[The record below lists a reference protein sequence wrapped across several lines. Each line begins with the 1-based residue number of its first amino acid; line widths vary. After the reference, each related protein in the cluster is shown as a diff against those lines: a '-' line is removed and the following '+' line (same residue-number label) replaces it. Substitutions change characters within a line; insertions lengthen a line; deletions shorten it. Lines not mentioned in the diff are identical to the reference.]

1 MTTYVSFL
9 HFIFSACSISSF
21 SVLLSLLFRICQ
33 DTTMTSNSTDP
44 GLFLTANTLPTVAGD
59 YPQSNALHQGGTGGP
74 SWTGFHGNTLD
85 NNYSSTS
92 PLLNFTPESQT
103 KNITTDLDPLGGHQV
118 WQVVL
123 IVLLTGML
131 SLVTIIG
138 NILVVVSFKVNRQ
151 LKTVNNYFLLS
162 LAMADLI
169 IGVISMNLYTT
180 YLVMGYWAMGNWA
193 CDLWLAIDY
202 VASNASVM
210 NLLVISFDRYFS
222 ITRPLTYRAKRTTKR
237 AVIMISLAWFG
248 SLVLWAPAILLWQYF
263 EGKRTVPSHQCY
275 IQFLSEPTIT
285 FCTAMA
291 AFYLPVTIMSV
302 LYWRIYKETQ
312 NRSKELA
319 GLQGSEGRGGIG
331 GRGGNG
337 VGERSRFVHQT
348 GSSRSCSSYELTR
361 LSKRKSTCQELVGR
375 FHCWPGVRSWRP
387 GSTRQGERDPDQSSS
402 DSWNNNDAA
411 VSLDQSG
418 SSEDEDCGGREMISQ
433 SHAIFS
439 IVLSLPGIKAAV
451 NSQLTSCEDLDAASE
466 EDPLR
471 AAEYNRDSVS
481 TVATNTTT
489 VTTPDGPN
497 SSENS
502 YHQRFCS
509 RKIQSMPAIQAT
521 SNQGS
526 LDGAPTTTTATNS
539 TTSMSTKS
547 PSVPMSFKEAALAK
561 RFAARART
569 QITKR
574 KRMSLVKEKKAAQT
588 LSAILFAFIITWTPY
603 NIMVLINAFCKG
615 CIPET
620 LWAVGYWL
628 CYVNSTVNPMCYAL
642 CNKTFRTTFKMIL
655 LCRWDQKKRRKQQ
668 FQQKQSV
675 VFHRRVPKEST

>member
-1 MTTYVSFL
+1 
-9 HFIFSACSISSF
+9 
-21 SVLLSLLFRICQ
+21 
-33 DTTMTSNSTDP
+33 MTSNSTDP
-44 GLFLTANTLPTVAGD
+44 GLFLTANTSPPAAGA
-59 YPQSNALHQGGTGGP
+59 YPQSNALHQGGTGGGP
-74 SWTGFHGNTLD
+74 WLVFHVNTLGD
-85 NNYSSTS
+85 NSSSTS
-92 PLLNFTPESQT
+92 KLLNLTSESQNGNQT
-103 KNITTDLDPLGGHQV
+103 AAFDSLGGHPV

-162 LAMADLI
+162 LAVADLI
-169 IGVISMNLYTT
+169 IGVISMNLYTA
-180 YLVMGYWAMGNWA
+180 YLVMGHWAMGNWA

-222 ITRPLTYRAKRTTKR
+222 VTRPLTYRAKRTTKR
-237 AVIMISLAWFG
+237 AGIMIGLAWFV

-263 EGKRTVPSHQCY
+263 EGQRTVPPDQCY

-302 LYWRIYKETQ
+302 LYWRIYKETE

-319 GLQGSEGRGGIG
+319 GLQGSGSRGGVG
-331 GRGGNG
+331 GRSGNG
-337 VGERSRFVHQT
+337 GSERARFVHQT
-348 GSSRSCSSYELTR
+348 GSSRSCSSYELTS
-361 LSKRKSTCQELVGR
+361 LSQRKSTCRELVGR

-387 GSTRQGERDPDQSSS
+387 GSTRQGEGDPDQSSS

-411 VSLDQSG
+411 VSLDHSG
-418 SSEDEDCGGREMISQ
+418 SSEDEDCGGGEMISQ

-471 AAEYNRDSVS
+471 GAEYNRDSLS
-481 TVATNTTT
+481 TVTTNTTAAA
-489 VTTPDGPN
+489 TPDGAN
-497 SSENS
+497 NTENS

-509 RKIQSMPAIQAT
+509 RKSQTMPNIQAT
-521 SNQGS
+521 SNTGS
-526 LDGAPTTTTATNS
+526 LDGPPTTPSTATNTTTTS
-539 TTSMSTKS
+539 TATKS
-547 PSVPMSFKEAALAK
+547 PTVPMSFKEAALAK
-561 RFAARART
+561 RFASRART

-574 KRMSLVKEKKAAQT
+574 KRMSLVKERKAAQT

-603 NIMVLINAFCKG
+603 NIMVLINAFCKD

-620 LWAVGYWL
+620 LWALGYWL

-655 LCRWDQKKRRKQQ
+655 LCRWDKKKRRRQQ
-668 FQQKQSV
+668 FQQRQSV
-675 VFHRRVPKEST
+675 VFHRRIPRESM

>member
-1 MTTYVSFL
+1 MS
-9 HFIFSACSISSF
+9 
-21 SVLLSLLFRICQ
+21 
-33 DTTMTSNSTDP
+33 SNSTDL
-44 GLFLTANTLPTVAGD
+44 GLFLTANTSQPVAGA
-59 YPQSNALHQGGTGGP
+59 YPQSNALHQGGTESP
-74 SWTGFHGNTLD
+74 DGN
-85 NNYSSTS
+85 
-92 PLLNFTPESQT
+92 E
-103 KNITTDLDPLGGHQV
+103 TTVLDPLGGHPV

-131 SLVTIIG
+131 SLITIIG
-138 NILVVVSFKVNRQ
+138 NVLVVVSFKVNRQ

-162 LAMADLI
+162 LAVADLI
-169 IGVISMNLYTT
+169 IGVISMNLYTA

-222 ITRPLTYRAKRTTKR
+222 VTRPLTYRAKRTTKR
-237 AVIMISLAWFG
+237 AGIMIGLAWFV

-263 EGKRTVPSHQCY
+263 EGQRTVPSDQCY
-275 IQFLSEPTIT
+275 IQFLSDPPIT

-319 GLQGSEGRGGIG
+319 GLQGSG
-331 GRGGNG
+331 GRGGMGGKGGNNG
-337 VGERSRFVHQT
+337 GEKSGFVRQT

-361 LSKRKSTCQELVGR
+361 LSKKKSTCQELVGR

-387 GSTRQGERDPDQSSS
+387 GSTRQGDGDADQSSS

-411 VSLDQSG
+411 ISLDHSG
-418 SSEDEDCGGREMISQ
+418 SSEDEDCGGREVISQ

-471 AAEYNRDSVS
+471 GAEYNRDSLSSV
-481 TVATNTTT
+481 TTNTTAT
-489 VTTPDGPN
+489 ITPEGTN
-497 SSENS
+497 NSENS

-509 RKIQSMPAIQAT
+509 RKIQSMSTIQAAT
-521 SNQGS
+521 NQAS
-526 LDGAPTTTTATNS
+526 LDDTPTTTATDS
-539 TTSMSTKS
+539 TTTSTATKS
-547 PSVPMSFKEAALAK
+547 PSVPLSFKEAAMAK

-603 NIMVLINAFCKG
+603 NIMVLINAFCKV

-668 FQQKQSV
+668 FQQRQSV
-675 VFHRRVPKEST
+675 VFHRRIPREST

>member
-1 MTTYVSFL
+1 MS
-9 HFIFSACSISSF
+9 
-21 SVLLSLLFRICQ
+21 
-33 DTTMTSNSTDP
+33 SNSTDP
-44 GLFLTANTLPTVAGD
+44 GLFLTANTLPTATGS
-59 YPQSNALHQGGTGGP
+59 YPRSNALHQGSG
-74 SWTGFHGNTLD
+74 GFHRNALD
-85 NNYSSTS
+85 TNSSSAS
-92 PLLNFTPESQT
+92 PLLNLTPESQAR
-103 KNITTDLDPLGGHQV
+103 NETTVLDPLGGHPV
-118 WQVVL
+118 YQVVL

-162 LAMADLI
+162 LAVADLI

-237 AVIMISLAWFG
+237 AGIMISLAWSV
-248 SLVLWAPAILLWQYF
+248 SLVLWAPAILLWQFF
-263 EGKRTVPSHQCY
+263 EGKRTVPSDQCY

-319 GLQGSEGRGGIG
+319 GLQGSECRGGVG

-337 VGERSRFVHQT
+337 VSERSRFVHQT
-348 GSSRSCSSYELTR
+348 GSSRSCSSFELTR

-387 GSTRQGERDPDQSSS
+387 GSIRHGEKDPDQSSS

-418 SSEDEDCGGREMISQ
+418 SSEDEDCGGREMLSQ

-471 AAEYNRDSVS
+471 AAEYNRDRVS
-481 TVATNTTT
+481 TVTTST
-489 VTTPDGPN
+489 TAATTPDGAN
-497 SSENS
+497 SSDKS
-502 YHQRFCS
+502 YHQHFCS
-509 RKIQSMPAIQAT
+509 RKIQSMPAIQTT
-521 SNQGS
+521 SNQGPQE
-526 LDGAPTTTTATNS
+526 GGPTPAANS

-547 PSVPMSFKEAALAK
+547 PSAPLSFKEAALAK

-603 NIMVLINAFCKG
+603 NIMVLINAFCKD

-675 VFHRRVPKEST
+675 VFHRRVPREST

>member
-1 MTTYVSFL
+1 MTF
-9 HFIFSACSISSF
+9 
-21 SVLLSLLFRICQ
+21 
-33 DTTMTSNSTDP
+33 NSTDP
-44 GLFLTANTLPTVAGD
+44 GFFRTANTPPPVAR
-59 YPQSNALHQGGTGGP
+59 SNALHQTGTGGP
-74 SWTGFHGNTLD
+74 NYLD
-85 NNYSSTS
+85 FQDNSSSTCK
-92 PLLNFTPESQT
+92 LLNCSSDLLNGNET
-103 KNITTDLDPLGGHQV
+103 KVIDPLGGHAV

-138 NILVVVSFKVNRQ
+138 NVLVMVSFKVNRQ

-162 LAMADLI
+162 LAVADVI

-180 YLVMGYWAMGNWA
+180 YLVMGYWAMGDWA
-193 CDLWLAIDY
+193 CDLWLTIDY

-237 AVIMISLAWFG
+237 AGIMISLAWFI
-248 SLVLWAPAILLWQYF
+248 SFILWAPAILLWQYI
-263 EGKRTVPSHQCY
+263 EGKRTVPPHECY
-275 IQFLSEPTIT
+275 IQFLSEPIIT
-285 FCTAMA
+285 FCTAVA

-312 NRSKELA
+312 NRAKELA
-319 GLQGSEGRGGIG
+319 GLQGSGGIG
-331 GRGGNG
+331 GRSGNG
-337 VGERSRFVHQT
+337 GSERARFVHQT

-361 LSKRKSTCQELVGR
+361 LSRRKSTCRELVGR

-387 GSTRQGERDPDQSSS
+387 GSMRHGDGDPDQSSS

-411 VSLDQSG
+411 ISLDQSG
-418 SSEDEDCGGREMISQ
+418 SSEDEDCSGKEMISQ

-471 AAEYNRDSVS
+471 GAEYNQDSLSSVN
-481 TVATNTTT
+481 TNPTAAI
-489 VTTPDGPN
+489 TPEERN
-497 SSENS
+497 NSENS

-509 RKIQSMPAIQAT
+509 RKIQTLNTIQAT
-521 SNQGS
+521 SNQRS
-526 LDGAPTTTTATNS
+526 VDGIPTTATTATDS
-539 TTSMSTKS
+539 TATSAATKS
-547 PSVPMSFKEAALAK
+547 PSVPLSFKEAALAK

-603 NIMVLINAFCKG
+603 NIMVLINAVCE
-615 CIPET
+615 CSIPQT

-668 FQQKQSV
+668 FQQRHSV
-675 VFHRRVPKEST
+675 VFHRGIPREST

>member
-1 MTTYVSFL
+1 MS
-9 HFIFSACSISSF
+9 
-21 SVLLSLLFRICQ
+21 
-33 DTTMTSNSTDP
+33 SNSTDP
-44 GLFLTANTLPTVAGD
+44 GLFLAANTSPPVAGA
-59 YPQSNALHQGGTGGP
+59 YPQSNALHQGAAGGVP
-74 SWTGFHGNTLD
+74 FLVSIVNALD
-85 NNYSSTS
+85 DNASFTNK
-92 PLLNFTPESQT
+92 LLNLSSESENGNRT
-103 KNITTDLDPLGGHQV
+103 VVFDSLGGHPV

-138 NILVVVSFKVNRQ
+138 NVLVVVSFKVNRQ

-162 LAMADLI
+162 LAVADLI
-169 IGVISMNLYTT
+169 IGVISMNLYTA

-237 AVIMISLAWFG
+237 AGIMIGLAWFV

-263 EGKRTVPSHQCY
+263 VGKRTVPANECY
-275 IQFLSEPTIT
+275 IQFLTEPTIT

-319 GLQGSEGRGGIG
+319 GLQGSGCRGGMG
-331 GRGGNG
+331 GRSGDGRS
-337 VGERSRFVHQT
+337 ERTRFVHQT

-361 LSKRKSTCQELVGR
+361 SSRRKSTCRELAGR

-387 GSTRQGERDPDQSSS
+387 GNTRQEHDADQSSS

-411 VSLDQSG
+411 VSLDHSG
-418 SSEDEDCGGREMISQ
+418 SSEDEDCGGAEMISQ

-451 NSQLTSCEDLDAASE
+451 NSQLNSCEDLDAASE

-471 AAEYNRDSVS
+471 GAQYNQDTLSPV
-481 TVATNTTT
+481 TTNTTAA
-489 VTTPDGPN
+489 TTPDGVN
-497 SSENS
+497 NSENN

-509 RKIQSMPAIQAT
+509 RKMQSMPIIQAT
-521 SNQGS
+521 SDQGS
-526 LDGAPTTTTATNS
+526 LDCPSTTATTATNS
-539 TTSMSTKS
+539 TTTSTATKS
-547 PSVPMSFKEAALAK
+547 PSAPMSFKEAALAK
-561 RFAARART
+561 RFASRART

-603 NIMVLINAFCKG
+603 NIMVLINAFCEV
-615 CIPET
+615 PQT

-655 LCRWDQKKRRKQQ
+655 LCRWDQKKRKKQQ
-668 FQQKQSV
+668 FQQRQSV
-675 VFHRRVPKEST
+675 VFHRRIPREST

>member
-1 MTTYVSFL
+1 MS
-9 HFIFSACSISSF
+9 
-21 SVLLSLLFRICQ
+21 
-33 DTTMTSNSTDP
+33 SNSTDLLAASSSP
-44 GLFLTANTLPTVAGD
+44 LEAGT
-59 YPQSNALHQGGTGGP
+59 YPQSNALHQGEIKGDPWSALNTIDYNSSFGSNHSLQNTTGT
-74 SWTGFHGNTLD
+74 
-85 NNYSSTS
+85 
-92 PLLNFTPESQT
+92 TPF
-103 KNITTDLDPLGGHQV
+103 DPLGGHPV

-123 IVLLTGML
+123 IVLLTGTL

-162 LAMADLI
+162 LAVADLI
-169 IGVISMNLYTT
+169 IGIISMNLYTS
-180 YLVMGYWAMGNWA
+180 YLIMGYWALGNWA
-193 CDLWLAIDY
+193 CDIWLAIDY

-237 AVIMISLAWFG
+237 AGIMIGLAWSVSF
-248 SLVLWAPAILLWQYF
+248 VLWAPAILLWQYF
-263 EGKRTVPSHQCY
+263 VGERTVPPNECY
-275 IQFLSEPTIT
+275 IQFFSEPITT

-319 GLQGSEGRGGIG
+319 GLQGSVGRGG
-331 GRGGNG
+331 
-337 VGERSRFVHQT
+337 VGTRVGKVAGDRARFVHQT

-361 LSKRKSTCQELVGR
+361 LSKKKSTCQELVGR
-375 FHCWPGVRSWRP
+375 FHCWHGVRSWRP
-387 GSTRQGERDPDQSSS
+387 GSIRQGDGDPDQSSS

-411 VSLDQSG
+411 VSLDHSG
-418 SSEDEDCGGREMISQ
+418 SSEEEDCTGKEMISQ

-451 NSQLTSCEDLDAASE
+451 NSQLTSCEDLDGVSE
-466 EDPLR
+466 EDPLKG
-471 AAEYNRDSVS
+471 AEQNPDSLS
-481 TVATNTTT
+481 TVTPNTTAANRSEG
-489 VTTPDGPN
+489 TT
-497 SSENS
+497 ENS
-502 YHQRFCS
+502 YHQQFCS
-509 RKIQSMPAIQAT
+509 RQSPSLSKIQSN
-521 SNQGS
+521 SNQGF
-526 LDGAPTTTTATNS
+526 LATTPTAASENTITPNTAS
-539 TTSMSTKS
+539 KS
-547 PSVPMSFKEAALAK
+547 PTVPISFKDAALAK

-574 KRMSLVKEKKAAQT
+574 KRMSLLKEKKAAQT
-588 LSAILFAFIITWTPY
+588 LSAILLAFIITWTPY
-603 NIMVLINAFCKG
+603 NIMVLINAFCEV
-615 CIPET
+615 CIPDT

-668 FQQKQSV
+668 FQQRQSV
-675 VFHRRVPKEST
+675 VFHRRIPRDST

>member
-1 MTTYVSFL
+1 MS
-9 HFIFSACSISSF
+9 
-21 SVLLSLLFRICQ
+21 
-33 DTTMTSNSTDP
+33 SNSTDP
-44 GLFLTANTLPTVAGD
+44 GLYLTSDTSPTLAGV
-59 YPQSNALHQGGTGGP
+59 YPQSNALHQAESGGAP
-74 SWTGFHGNTLD
+74 WFVFHVNTLD
-85 NNYSSTS
+85 DNSSSASQLFNLT
-92 PLLNFTPESQT
+92 LESQDGNGT
-103 KNITTDLDPLGGHQV
+103 ADISPSGGHPV
-118 WQVVL
+118 WQVVI

-131 SLVTIIG
+131 SLITIIG

-162 LAMADLI
+162 LAVADLI

-222 ITRPLTYRAKRTTKR
+222 VTRPLTYRAKRTTKR
-237 AVIMISLAWFG
+237 AAIMIGLAWVV
-248 SLVLWAPAILLWQYF
+248 SLVLWAPAILLWQYL
-263 EGKRTVPSHQCY
+263 EGKRTVPSHMCY

-319 GLQGSEGRGGIG
+319 GLQGSGVRGATGSKGGSRGGK
-331 GRGGNG
+331 RTQLL
-337 VGERSRFVHQT
+337 HQK

-361 LSKRKSTCQELVGR
+361 LSKGKRACGELVSGLR
-375 FHCWPGVRSWRP
+375 CWPGMRSWRP
-387 GSTRQGERDPDQSSS
+387 GSTRRGEGDPDQSSS

-411 VSLDQSG
+411 VSLDHSA
-418 SSEDEDCGGREMISQ
+418 SSDDEDCGGREMIPQ

-466 EDPLR
+466 EDALQGS
-471 AAEYNRDSVS
+471 EYNRDSL
-481 TVATNTTT
+481 TRETANTTT
-489 VTTPDGPN
+489 
-497 SSENS
+497 
-502 YHQRFCS
+502 
-509 RKIQSMPAIQAT
+509 M
-521 SNQGS
+521 
-526 LDGAPTTTTATNS
+526 
-539 TTSMSTKS
+539 TTSDEANSQPTNAKC
-547 PSVPMSFKEAALAK
+547 PSASISFKEAAIAK
-561 RFAARART
+561 RFAARARN

-668 FQQKQSV
+668 FEERHSV
-675 VFHRRVPKEST
+675 IFHRRIPREST

>member
-1 MTTYVSFL
+1 MS
-9 HFIFSACSISSF
+9 
-21 SVLLSLLFRICQ
+21 
-33 DTTMTSNSTDP
+33 SNSTDP
-44 GLFLTANTLPTVAGD
+44 GFLTVSPSPLEPGA
-59 YPQSNALHQGGTGGP
+59 YPQSNALHRGDIRGSPWSDTVDY
-74 SWTGFHGNTLD
+74 N
-85 NNYSSTS
+85 SSFNS
-92 PLLNFTPESQT
+92 KLLNHSSQNGNET
-103 KNITTDLDPLGGHQV
+103 AALDPLGGHPV

-123 IVLLTGML
+123 IVLLTGTL

-162 LAMADLI
+162 LAVADLI
-169 IGVISMNLYTT
+169 IGVISMNLYTP
-180 YLVMGYWAMGNWA
+180 YLIMGYWAMGNWA

-237 AVIMISLAWFG
+237 AGIMIGLAWLV
-248 SLVLWAPAILLWQYF
+248 SLVLWAPAILLWQYVV
-263 EGKRTVPSHQCY
+263 GKRTVPSNQCQ
-275 IQFLSEPTIT
+275 IQFLTEPIIT
-285 FCTAMA
+285 FCTAIL

-319 GLQGSEGRGGIG
+319 GLQGSGV
-331 GRGGNG
+331 RGGNG
-337 VGERSRFVHQT
+337 GRVGSLGSERVRFVHQT

-361 LSKRKSTCQELVGR
+361 LSKRKSTCRELVGR
-375 FHCWPGVRSWRP
+375 FHCWPGMRSWRP
-387 GSTRQGERDPDQSSS
+387 ASIRQGDADPDQSSS

-411 VSLDQSG
+411 ISLDHSG

-433 SHAIFS
+433 SHTIFS
-439 IVLSLPGIKAAV
+439 IVLSLPGIKNAV

-466 EDPLR
+466 ADPLR
-471 AAEYNRDSVS
+471 GAEYNRDSLS
-481 TVATNTTT
+481 TVTTNTTT
-489 VTTPDGPN
+489 APTSDDAN
-497 SSENS
+497 STENS
-502 YHQRFCS
+502 CHQRFCS
-509 RKIQSMPAIQAT
+509 RKSQSMSTIQA
-521 SNQGS
+521 SPNQAFV
-526 LDGAPTTTTATNS
+526 DGTPATTTTHTNS
-539 TTSMSTKS
+539 TTPSTTTKS
-547 PSVPMSFKEAALAK
+547 PSVPISFKDAALAK

-574 KRMSLVKEKKAAQT
+574 KRMSLVKERKAAQT
-588 LSAILFAFIITWTPY
+588 LSAILLAFIITWTPY
-603 NIMVLINAFCKG
+603 NIMVLINAFCEV

-668 FQQKQSV
+668 FQQRQSV
-675 VFHRRVPKEST
+675 VFHRRIPREST

>member
-1 MTTYVSFL
+1 MS
-9 HFIFSACSISSF
+9 
-21 SVLLSLLFRICQ
+21 
-33 DTTMTSNSTDP
+33 SNSTDP
-44 GLFLTANTLPTVAGD
+44 GLFLTANVSTKAAGAFPHSD
-59 YPQSNALHQGGTGGP
+59 AFHQGGTGGGL
-74 SWTGFHGNTLD
+74 WLDFYMNTFDD
-85 NNYSSTS
+85 NSSTNN
-92 PLLNFTPESQT
+92 LLNVTSELQ
-103 KNITTDLDPLGGHQV
+103 NGNGTTVPDPLGGHPV

-162 LAMADLI
+162 LAVADLI
-169 IGVISMNLYTT
+169 IGVISMNLYTA

-222 ITRPLTYRAKRTTKR
+222 VTRPLTYRAKRTTKR
-237 AVIMISLAWFG
+237 AGIMIGLAWFV
-248 SLVLWAPAILLWQYF
+248 SFVLWAPAILLWQYF

-275 IQFLSEPTIT
+275 IQFLTEPTIT

-291 AFYLPVTIMSV
+291 AFYLPVTIMSI

-319 GLQGSEGRGGIG
+319 GLQGSGCRGVIG
-331 GRGGNG
+331 GKGGSG
-337 VGERSRFVHQT
+337 GGGGGGGRRSRFIHQT

-361 LSKRKSTCQELVGR
+361 LSKKKSTCRELVGR

-387 GSTRQGERDPDQSSS
+387 GSTRQGDADPDQSSS

-411 VSLDQSG
+411 ASLDHSA
-418 SSEDEDCGGREMISQ
+418 SSEDEDCGGKEMMSQ
-433 SHAIFS
+433 SHSIFS
-439 IVLSLPGIKAAV
+439 IVLSLPGMKAAV
-451 NSQLTSCEDLDAASE
+451 NSQLTSCEDLDAATE

-471 AAEYNRDSVS
+471 G
-481 TVATNTTT
+481 TN
-489 VTTPDGPN
+489 N
-497 SSENS
+497 SENS
-502 YHQRFCS
+502 YHRFCS
-509 RKIQSMPAIQAT
+509 QKIPSLTANQESL
-521 SNQGS
+521 NQGTM
-526 LDGAPTTTTATNS
+526 DGTPATAETTTNNTTAAGTAA
-539 TTSMSTKS
+539 KS
-547 PSVPMSFKEAALAK
+547 PPVPISFKEAALAK

-603 NIMVLINAFCKG
+603 NIMVLITAFCKV

-668 FQQKQSV
+668 FQQRSV
-675 VFHRRVPKEST
+675 VFHKRIPREST

>member
-1 MTTYVSFL
+1 M
-9 HFIFSACSISSF
+9 SSN
-21 SVLLSLLFRICQ
+21 I
-33 DTTMTSNSTDP
+33 TDP
-44 GLFLTANTLPTVAGD
+44 GLILTAD
-59 YPQSNALHQGGTGGP
+59 
-74 SWTGFHGNTLD
+74 
-85 NNYSSTS
+85 TS
-92 PLLNFTPESQT
+92 PRTAGAYSQSSAHHKNLNFTPQPENET
-103 KNITTDLDPLGGHQV
+103 PRDPLGGHPV

-123 IVLLTGML
+123 IVLLTGSL
-131 SLVTIIG
+131 SLVTIVG

-162 LAMADLI
+162 LAVADLI
-169 IGVISMNLYTT
+169 IGVISMNLYTA
-180 YLVMGYWAMGNWA
+180 YLIMDYWALGTWA
-193 CDLWLAIDY
+193 CDLWLTIDY

-237 AVIMISLAWFG
+237 AGVMIGLAWLV

-263 EGKRTVPSHQCY
+263 VGQRTVPQNQCY
-275 IQFLSEPTIT
+275 IQFLTEPITT

-291 AFYLPVTIMSV
+291 AFYLPVTIMSI

-319 GLQGSEGRGGIG
+319 GLQGSEA
-331 GRGGNG
+331 
-337 VGERSRFVHQT
+337 RFVHQT
-348 GSSRSCSSYELTR
+348 GSSRSCGSYELNR
-361 LSKRKSTCQELVGR
+361 MPKKKSTCQELVGR

-387 GSTRQGERDPDQSSS
+387 GSIRHGDRDPDQSSS

-411 VSLDQSG
+411 ASLDHSG

-451 NSQLTSCEDLDAASE
+451 NSQLTSCEDLDVASE

-471 AAEYNRDSVS
+471 GDSLS
-481 TVATNTTT
+481 T
-489 VTTPDGPN
+489 VTT
-497 SSENS
+497 
-502 YHQRFCS
+502 
-509 RKIQSMPAIQAT
+509 
-521 SNQGS
+521 
-526 LDGAPTTTTATNS
+526 TTTS
-539 TTSMSTKS
+539 S
-547 PSVPMSFKEAALAK
+547 SVPLSFKEAAMAK
-561 RFAARART
+561 RFATRTRT

-588 LSAILFAFIITWTPY
+588 LSAILLAFIITWTPY
-603 NIMVLINAFCKG
+603 NIMVLITTFCKV
-615 CIPET
+615 CIPQT

-655 LCRWDQKKRRKQQ
+655 LCRWDQKKRRKLQ
-668 FQQKQSV
+668 FQQRQSV
-675 VFHRRVPKEST
+675 VFHRGIPREST

>member
-1 MTTYVSFL
+1 MS
-9 HFIFSACSISSF
+9 
-21 SVLLSLLFRICQ
+21 
-33 DTTMTSNSTDP
+33 SNSTDP
-44 GLFLTANTLPTVAGD
+44 GFFLTTNTSTPATGA
-59 YPQSNALHQGGTGGP
+59 YSQSNTI
-74 SWTGFHGNTLD
+74 NT
-85 NNYSSTS
+85 S
-92 PLLNFTPESQT
+92 ESQNGNGT
-103 KNITTDLDPLGGHQV
+103 SALDPLGGHHV

-123 IVLLTGML
+123 IVLLTSML

-138 NILVVVSFKVNRQ
+138 NMLVVVSFKVNRQ

-162 LAMADLI
+162 LAVADLI

-193 CDLWLAIDY
+193 CDMWLTIDY

-237 AVIMISLAWFG
+237 AGLMIGLAWFV
-248 SLVLWAPAILLWQYF
+248 SLVLWAPAILFWQFF
-263 EGKRTVPSHQCY
+263 EGKRTVPSDQCY
-275 IQFLSEPTIT
+275 IQFLSQPIIT

-319 GLQGSEGRGGIG
+319 GLQGSGGHGAIG
-331 GRGGNG
+331 GRSGNG
-337 VGERSRFVHQT
+337 TGDKAQFVHHT

-361 LSKRKSTCQELVGR
+361 LSKRKNTCQELIGR
-375 FHCWPGVRSWRP
+375 LHCWPGGRSWKP

-411 VSLDQSG
+411 ASLDHSG
-418 SSEDEDCGGREMISQ
+418 SSEEEDCGGQEIITQ

-451 NSQLTSCEDLDAASE
+451 NSQLASCEDLDAASE

-471 AAEYNRDSVS
+471 GAEYTRDSLS
-481 TVATNTTT
+481 TLTTNVTTT
-489 VTTPDGPN
+489 TTPDGAN

-502 YHQRFCS
+502 FHNFCPH
-509 RKIQSMPAIQAT
+509 KIQSMPTIQAT
-521 SNQGS
+521 SNERS
-526 LDGAPTTTTATNS
+526 LDDSPTAVTTPSKNDAPSATI
-539 TTSMSTKS
+539 KS
-547 PSVPMSFKEAALAK
+547 PSVPLSFKEAALAK

-603 NIMVLINAFCKG
+603 NIMVLLNTFCKV

-655 LCRWDQKKRRKQQ
+655 LCHWDQKKRRKQQ
-668 FQQKQSV
+668 LQQRSV
-675 VFHRRVPKEST
+675 VFHRRIPREST

>member
-1 MTTYVSFL
+1 MS
-9 HFIFSACSISSF
+9 
-21 SVLLSLLFRICQ
+21 
-33 DTTMTSNSTDP
+33 SNSTDP
-44 GLFLTANTLPTVAGD
+44 GLFLTANNSIPATGS
-59 YPQSNALHQGGTGGP
+59 YPQSNSLHQGATTGAP
-74 SWTGFHGNTLD
+74 WLAFPFNSLD
-85 NNYSSTS
+85 DNSSSTS
-92 PLLNFTPESQT
+92 EYLNLTSEAQT
-103 KNITTDLDPLGGHQV
+103 GNSSSALEALGGHPV

-131 SLVTIIG
+131 SLLTIIG

-162 LAMADLI
+162 LAVADLI
-169 IGVISMNLYTT
+169 IGVISMNLYTA
-180 YLVMGYWAMGNWA
+180 YIVMGYWAMGNWA

-222 ITRPLTYRAKRTTKR
+222 VTRPLTYRAKRTTKR
-237 AVIMISLAWFG
+237 AGIMIGLAWFV

-263 EGKRTVPSHQCY
+263 EGKRTVPADQCY
-275 IQFLSEPTIT
+275 IQFLEQPIIT
-285 FCTAMA
+285 FCTAIA
-291 AFYLPVTIMSV
+291 AFYLPVSIMSV

-319 GLQGSEGRGGIG
+319 GLQGSG
-331 GRGGNG
+331 GRGGAGGRSGNG
-337 VGERSRFVHQT
+337 ASEKARFLHQS
-348 GSSRSCSSYELTR
+348 GSSRSCSSYELTK
-361 LSKRKSTCQELVGR
+361 LTQRKSMCQEFVGR
-375 FHCWPGVRSWRP
+375 LPCWPRVRSWRP
-387 GSTRQGERDPDQSSS
+387 GSTRHGDGDLDQSSS

-411 VSLDQSG
+411 ASLDQSG
-418 SSEDEDCGGREMISQ
+418 SSDEEDCGGGEMIPQ

-471 AAEYNRDSVS
+471 GVGFDRGRSS
-481 TVATNTTT
+481 TLASTASSTAT
-489 VTTPDGPN
+489 PGGAN
-497 SSENS
+497 SSKNS

-509 RKIQSMPAIQAT
+509 AKIQSMPTIQAT
-521 SNQGS
+521 SRRS
-526 LDGAPTTTTATNS
+526 PSEPTAVADAAEDDS
-539 TTSMSTKS
+539 IVGDASKS
-547 PSVPMSFKEAALAK
+547 SSVPMSFKEAAMAK
-561 RFAARART
+561 RFASRART

-574 KRMSLVKEKKAAQT
+574 KRMSLVKEKKAAKT
-588 LSAILFAFIITWTPY
+588 LSAILLAFIITWTPY
-603 NIMVLINAFCKG
+603 NIMVLINTFCKL

-655 LCRWDQKKRRKQQ
+655 LCRWDQRKRRKQQ
-668 FQQKQSV
+668 FQQRSV
-675 VFHRRVPKEST
+675 VFHRRIPNEST

>member
-1 MTTYVSFL
+1 MS
-9 HFIFSACSISSF
+9 
-21 SVLLSLLFRICQ
+21 
-33 DTTMTSNSTDP
+33 SNSTDP
-44 GLFLTANTLPTVAGD
+44 GLFLTANTSPPAAGA
-59 YPQSNALHQGGTGGP
+59 YTQSNALHQGGTSGVP
-74 SWTGFHGNTLD
+74 WTVFYGNTLD
-85 NNYSSTS
+85 DNSSSTS
-92 PLLNFTPESQT
+92 TLFNHSFTTESPNGNET
-103 KNITTDLDPLGGHQV
+103 VLGSLGGHPV

-138 NILVVVSFKVNRQ
+138 NVLVVVSFKVNRQ

-162 LAMADLI
+162 LAVADLI
-169 IGVISMNLYTT
+169 IGVISMNLYTA
-180 YLVMGYWAMGNWA
+180 YLVMGYWAMGTWA

-222 ITRPLTYRAKRTTKR
+222 VTRPLTYRAKRTTKR
-237 AVIMISLAWFG
+237 AGIMIGLAWFV
-248 SLVLWAPAILLWQYF
+248 SLVLWAPAILLWKYIKG
-263 EGKRTVPSHQCY
+263 ERTVPSDECY
-275 IQFLSEPTIT
+275 IQFLSEPIIT

-291 AFYLPVTIMSV
+291 AFYLPVTIMCV

-319 GLQGSEGRGGIG
+319 GLQGS
-331 GRGGNG
+331 
-337 VGERSRFVHQT
+337 GERASFVRQT

-375 FHCWPGVRSWRP
+375 FHCWPGIRSWRP
-387 GSTRQGERDPDQSSS
+387 GSTRQGDGDPDQSSS

-411 VSLDQSG
+411 ISLDQSG

-471 AAEYNRDSVS
+471 GGAN
-481 TVATNTTT
+481 N
-489 VTTPDGPN
+489 
-497 SSENS
+497 SEN
-502 YHQRFCS
+502 
-509 RKIQSMPAIQAT
+509 T
-521 SNQGS
+521 
-526 LDGAPTTTTATNS
+526 
-539 TTSMSTKS
+539 TKS
-547 PSVPMSFKEAALAK
+547 PSVPLSFKEAAMAK

-588 LSAILFAFIITWTPY
+588 LSAILLAFIITWTPY
-603 NIMVLINAFCKG
+603 NIMVLINAFCKNP
-615 CIPET
+615 CIPGT

-668 FQQKQSV
+668 FQQRQSV
-675 VFHRRVPKEST
+675 VFHRRIPREST

>member
-1 MTTYVSFL
+1 MN
-9 HFIFSACSISSF
+9 
-21 SVLLSLLFRICQ
+21 
-33 DTTMTSNSTDP
+33 SNSTDP
-44 GLFLTANTLPTVAGD
+44 GLFLTANSSTPAAGA
-59 YPQSNALHQGGTGGP
+59 YPQSNALHQGGTGGSP
-74 SWTGFHGNTLD
+74 WSVFHVNTPDD
-85 NNYSSTS
+85 NSTS
-92 PLLNFTPESQT
+92 SSQLLNLTLESPNGT
-103 KNITTDLDPLGGHQV
+103 GTRTVDLFRGHHV

-131 SLVTIIG
+131 SLLTIIG

-162 LAMADLI
+162 LAVADLI

-222 ITRPLTYRAKRTTKR
+222 ITRPLTYRAKRTTRR
-237 AVIMISLAWFG
+237 AGIMIGLAWFI
-248 SLVLWAPAILLWQYF
+248 SLILWAPAILLWQYI
-263 EGKRTVPSHQCY
+263 EGKRTVPPDECY
-275 IQFLSEPTIT
+275 IQFLSYPLIT
-285 FCTAMA
+285 FCTAVE

-319 GLQGSEGRGGIG
+319 GLQGSG
-331 GRGGNG
+331 GRDGTGSRSGNG
-337 VGERSRFVHQT
+337 AGGRARFVHQT
-348 GSSRSCSSYELTR
+348 GSSRSCSSYELTQ
-361 LSKRKSTCQELVGR
+361 LSRRRSTCRELVGR

-387 GSTRQGERDPDQSSS
+387 GSIRHGDRDPDQSSS

-418 SSEDEDCGGREMISQ
+418 SSDDEDCGGREVISQ

-471 AAEYNRDSVS
+471 GAEYSRDSLS
-481 TVATNTTT
+481 TLTTNTTAD
-489 VTTPDGPN
+489 TPDNDGAN
-497 SSENS
+497 SSDNN

-509 RKIQSMPAIQAT
+509 RKIQSMPTIQSD

-526 LDGAPTTTTATNS
+526 LDDPQTTTTTATNS
-539 TTSMSTKS
+539 TTTSTTVKS
-547 PSVPMSFKEAALAK
+547 PSVPMSFKEAAMAK

-588 LSAILFAFIITWTPY
+588 LSAILLAFIITWTPY

-615 CIPET
+615 CIPDT

-655 LCRWDQKKRRKQQ
+655 MCRWDQKKRRKQQ
-668 FQQKQSV
+668 FQQRQSV
-675 VFHRRVPKEST
+675 VFHKRIPREST

>member
-1 MTTYVSFL
+1 MS
-9 HFIFSACSISSF
+9 
-21 SVLLSLLFRICQ
+21 
-33 DTTMTSNSTDP
+33 SNSTDP
-44 GLFLTANTLPTVAGD
+44 GLFLTANTSPPVAGA
-59 YPQSNALHQGGTGGP
+59 YSQSNALHQGGTGGNT
-74 SWTGFHGNTLD
+74 WLDFHVNSLD
-85 NNYSSTS
+85 DNSSSTS
-92 PLLNFTPESQT
+92 KLLNLTAESHSANGT
-103 KNITTDLDPLGGHQV
+103 NDPLGGHPV

-123 IVLLTGML
+123 IVFLTGML

-162 LAMADLI
+162 LAVADLI
-169 IGVISMNLYTT
+169 IGVISMNLYTV

-237 AVIMISLAWFG
+237 AGIMIGLAWFV
-248 SLVLWAPAILLWQYF
+248 SFVLWAPAILLWQYIVG
-263 EGKRTVPSHQCY
+263 ERRVAPGECS

-291 AFYLPVTIMSV
+291 AFYLPVTIMSI

-319 GLQGSEGRGGIG
+319 GLQGSG
-331 GRGGNG
+331 GRGGTG
-337 VGERSRFVHQT
+337 GRGGDSGGERGRFVHQT
-348 GSSRSCSSYELTR
+348 GSAKSCSSYELTR
-361 LSKRKSTCQELVGR
+361 LSKRKSTCGELVSR

-387 GSTRQGERDPDQSSS
+387 GSTQQGDGDPDQSSS

-411 VSLDQSG
+411 VSLDHSG
-418 SSEDEDCGGREMISQ
+418 SSEDEDCAGGEMISQ

-471 AAEYNRDSVS
+471 GAEYNRDSVS
-481 TVATNTTT
+481 TVTTNTTAGISPEGT
-489 VTTPDGPN
+489 N

-509 RKIQSMPAIQAT
+509 RKIQSMSNIQGAA
-521 SNQGS
+521 NQGS
-526 LDGAPTTTTATNS
+526 LDGTPTTTTTAPDS
-539 TTSMSTKS
+539 TTTSTTTKS
-547 PSVPMSFKEAALAK
+547 PSVPMSFKEAAMAK

-603 NIMVLINAFCKG
+603 NIMVLINAFCDG
-615 CIPET
+615 CIPGT

-655 LCRWDQKKRRKQQ
+655 LCQWDQKKRRKQQ
-668 FQQKQSV
+668 FQQRQSV
-675 VFHRRVPKEST
+675 VFHRRIPREST

>member
-1 MTTYVSFL
+1 MS
-9 HFIFSACSISSF
+9 
-21 SVLLSLLFRICQ
+21 
-33 DTTMTSNSTDP
+33 SNSTDP
-44 GLFLTANTLPTVAGD
+44 GLFLTANTSLPAAGA
-59 YPQSNALHQGGTGGP
+59 YPQSNALHQGGSGGAA
-74 SWTGFHGNTLD
+74 WLAFHVNTLD
-85 NNYSSTS
+85 DNSSS
-92 PLLNFTPESQT
+92 KLLNLTSESQNGNVT
-103 KNITTDLDPLGGHQV
+103 APLGPLGGHPL

-162 LAMADLI
+162 LAVADLI
-169 IGVISMNLYTT
+169 IGVISMNLYTA

-237 AVIMISLAWFG
+237 AGIMIGLAWFV

-263 EGKRTVPSHQCY
+263 EGKRTVPSDQCY
-275 IQFLSEPTIT
+275 IQFLEEPTIT

-319 GLQGSEGRGGIG
+319 GLQGSGSRGGIG

-337 VGERSRFVHQT
+337 KGEKSRFVHQT

-361 LSKRKSTCQELVGR
+361 LSRRRSTCRELVGR

-387 GSTRQGERDPDQSSS
+387 GSIRQGEGDPDQSSS

-411 VSLDQSG
+411 VSLDHSG
-418 SSEDEDCGGREMISQ
+418 SSEDEDCGGKEMITQ
-433 SHAIFS
+433 SHSIFS

-471 AAEYNRDSVS
+471 GAEYNRDSLS
-481 TVATNTTT
+481 TVTANTTAT
-489 VTTPDGPN
+489 TTPDEAN

-509 RKIQSMPAIQAT
+509 RKIQSMPTIQAT

-526 LDGAPTTTTATNS
+526 DAPPTTTTTVADNTTTS
-539 TTSMSTKS
+539 TTTSTTTKS
-547 PSVPMSFKEAALAK
+547 PSVPMSFKDAALAK

-603 NIMVLINAFCKG
+603 NIMVLINTFCKV

-620 LWAVGYWL
+620 LWRVGYWL

-668 FQQKQSV
+668 FQQRQSV
-675 VFHRRVPKEST
+675 VFHRRIPREST

>member
-1 MTTYVSFL
+1 MSF
-9 HFIFSACSISSF
+9 
-21 SVLLSLLFRICQ
+21 
-33 DTTMTSNSTDP
+33 NSTDS
-44 GLFLTANTLPTVAGD
+44 GLLLTAIPSPPAPGA
-59 YPQSNALHQGGTGGP
+59 YPPSNALHLGETEGAPWLVFNAHSVNDSSFP
-74 SWTGFHGNTLD
+74 SK
-85 NNYSSTS
+85 
-92 PLLNFTPESQT
+92 LLNFTLANGNET
-103 KNITTDLDPLGGHQV
+103 AATDSLVGHPV
-118 WQVVL
+118 WQVVF
-123 IVLLTGML
+123 IVLLTGTL

-162 LAMADLI
+162 LAVADLI
-169 IGVISMNLYTT
+169 IGVISMNLYTS
-180 YLVMGYWAMGNWA
+180 YLIMGYWAMGNWA

-222 ITRPLTYRAKRTTKR
+222 VTRPLTYRAKRTTKR
-237 AVIMISLAWFG
+237 AGIMIGLAWFV

-263 EGKRTVPSHQCY
+263 EGKRTVPSNECY
-275 IQFLSEPTIT
+275 IQFLTEPIIT

-319 GLQGSEGRGGIG
+319 GLQGSGCRGGKG
-331 GRGGNG
+331 GRGGN
-337 VGERSRFVHQT
+337 VAGERARFVHQT

-361 LSKRKSTCQELVGR
+361 LSKKKSTCRELVGR

-387 GSTRQGERDPDQSSS
+387 GSIRQGDGDPDQSSS

-411 VSLDQSG
+411 VSLEHSG
-418 SSEDEDCGGREMISQ
+418 SSDDEDCAGGEMISQ

-466 EDPLR
+466 VDPLR
-471 AAEYNRDSVS
+471 VTEYNRDSMS
-481 TVATNTTT
+481 TVTTNTTAT
-489 VTTPDGPN
+489 TTPEGTN
-497 SSENS
+497 STENS

-509 RKIQSMPAIQAT
+509 RKSQSMSTIQAN
-521 SNQGS
+521 SNQEF
-526 LDGAPTTTTATNS
+526 LDGTPTITTAATNS
-539 TTSMSTKS
+539 TTTSTATKS
-547 PSVPMSFKEAALAK
+547 PTVPMSFKEAALAK

-588 LSAILFAFIITWTPY
+588 LSAILLAFIITWTPY
-603 NIMVLINAFCKG
+603 NIMVLINAFCKV

-675 VFHRRVPKEST
+675 VFHRRIPREST

>member
-1 MTTYVSFL
+1 MS
-9 HFIFSACSISSF
+9 
-21 SVLLSLLFRICQ
+21 
-33 DTTMTSNSTDP
+33 SNSTDP
-44 GLFLTANTLPTVAGD
+44 GLLLTAITSAPAAGS
-59 YPQSNALHQGGTGGP
+59 YPQSKALHQEGTGGSP
-74 SWTGFHGNTLD
+74 YLFYNGNALD
-85 NNYSSTS
+85 DNSSSTS
-92 PLLNFTPESQT
+92 NLFNFTTESPNGNKT
-103 KNITTDLDPLGGHQV
+103 AILDPLGGHHV

-123 IVLLTGML
+123 IVLVTGML

-162 LAMADLI
+162 LAVADLI
-169 IGVISMNLYTT
+169 IGVISMNLYTV
-180 YLVMGYWAMGNWA
+180 YLVMGHWVMGNWA

-237 AVIMISLAWFG
+237 AGIMIGLAWFV
-248 SLVLWAPAILLWQYF
+248 SLVLWAPAILLWQF
-263 EGKRTVPSHQCY
+263 FVGKRTVPANECY

-319 GLQGSEGRGGIG
+319 GLQGSGGHG
-331 GRGGNG
+331 GPGSRSGNG
-337 VGERSRFVHQT
+337 GDERAHFVHQT
-348 GSSRSCSSYELTR
+348 GSSRSCGSYELTR
-361 LSKRKSTCQELVGR
+361 LSKRKSTCRELVGR

-387 GSTRQGERDPDQSSS
+387 GSMRQGDGDADQSSS

-411 VSLDQSG
+411 VSMDQSG
-418 SSEDEDCGGREMISQ
+418 SSEDEDCSGRDMISQ
-433 SHAIFS
+433 SHTIFS

-451 NSQLTSCEDLDAASE
+451 NSQLTSCEDLDAVSE

-471 AAEYNRDSVS
+471 GAEYSRDSLS
-481 TVATNTTT
+481 IGTTNTT
-489 VTTPDGPN
+489 VASTPDGPN
-497 SSENS
+497 STENS

-509 RKIQSMPAIQAT
+509 RKIQSMPTIQANT
-521 SNQGS
+521 NTGS
-526 LDGAPTTTTATNS
+526 LDGPPATTTTATDS
-539 TTSMSTKS
+539 TTTSTTTKS

-603 NIMVLINAFCKG
+603 NIMVLINAFCKD
-615 CIPET
+615 CIPQV

-668 FQQKQSV
+668 FQQRQSV
-675 VFHRRVPKEST
+675 VFHRRIPREST

>member
-1 MTTYVSFL
+1 MS
-9 HFIFSACSISSF
+9 
-21 SVLLSLLFRICQ
+21 
-33 DTTMTSNSTDP
+33 SNSTHP
-44 GLFLTANTLPTVAGD
+44 GFFSTTNTSTPATGA
-59 YPQSNALHQGGTGGP
+59 YSQSNTI
-74 SWTGFHGNTLD
+74 
-85 NNYSSTS
+85 STS
-92 PLLNFTPESQT
+92 QLHSGTSTLAP
-103 KNITTDLDPLGGHQV
+103 DPFGGHPV

-123 IVLLTGML
+123 ICLLTSML

-138 NILVVVSFKVNRQ
+138 NMLVVISFKVNRQ

-162 LAMADLI
+162 LAVADLI

-180 YLVMGYWAMGNWA
+180 YLVMNYWAMGNWA
-193 CDLWLAIDY
+193 CDMWLTIDY

-237 AVIMISLAWFG
+237 AGLMIGLAWFV

-263 EGKRTVPSHQCY
+263 EGKRTVPSDQCY
-275 IQFLSEPTIT
+275 IQFLSQPIIT

-319 GLQGSEGRGGIG
+319 GLQGSGGHGAIG
-331 GRGGNG
+331 GRSGNG
-337 VGERSRFVHQT
+337 TSNKARFVYHT
-348 GSSRSCSSYELTR
+348 GSSRSCSSYEMSR
-361 LSKRKSTCQELVGR
+361 LSKRKNTCQELIGR
-375 FHCWPGVRSWRP
+375 LHCWPGVPSWKP

-402 DSWNNNDAA
+402 DSWNNNDAP
-411 VSLDQSG
+411 VSLDRSG
-418 SSEDEDCGGREMISQ
+418 SSEEEDCGGQEMISQ

-451 NSQLTSCEDLDAASE
+451 KSQIDSSEDLDAVSE

-471 AAEYNRDSVS
+471 GAEHTRDSLS
-481 TVATNTTT
+481 TLTTNTTAT
-489 VTTPDGPN
+489 TTPDGA
-497 SSENS
+497 NS
-502 YHQRFCS
+502 YQDFSSH
-509 RKIQSMPAIQAT
+509 KIQSMPTIPAISNERSLDPSPSAATTPSNNDAT
-521 SNQGS
+521 S
-526 LDGAPTTTTATNS
+526 TTV
-539 TTSMSTKS
+539 KS
-547 PSVPMSFKEAALAK
+547 PSVPLSFKEAALAT

-603 NIMVLINAFCKG
+603 NIMVLLNTFCKV
-615 CIPET
+615 CVPET

-655 LCRWDQKKRRKQQ
+655 LCQWDQKKKRKQQ
-668 FQQKQSV
+668 LQQRSV
-675 VFHRRVPKEST
+675 VFHRRIPREST

>member
-1 MTTYVSFL
+1 M
-9 HFIFSACSISSF
+9 
-21 SVLLSLLFRICQ
+21 RICQ
-33 DTTMTSNSTDP
+33 DITMSSNSTDP
-44 GLFLTANTLPTVAGD
+44 GLFLAANTSPPVAGA
-59 YPQSNALHQGGTGGP
+59 YPQSNALHQGGAGGAP
-74 SWTGFHGNTLD
+74 WSVFPVNTLD
-85 NNYSSTS
+85 DNSSSTS
-92 PLLNFTPESQT
+92 KLLNLTSESQ
-103 KNITTDLDPLGGHQV
+103 NGNRTTDLDPLGGHPV
-118 WQVVL
+118 WQIVL

-162 LAMADLI
+162 LAVADLI
-169 IGVISMNLYTT
+169 IGVISMNLYTA

-237 AVIMISLAWFG
+237 AGIMIGLAWFV

-263 EGKRTVPSHQCY
+263 EGERTVPSGQCY
-275 IQFLSEPTIT
+275 IQFLTEPTIT

-319 GLQGSEGRGGIG
+319 GLQGSGGRGGIG
-331 GRGGNG
+331 GRAGNG
-337 VGERSRFVHQT
+337 GSERTRFVHQT

-361 LSKRKSTCQELVGR
+361 LSKRKSTCRELVGR

-387 GSTRQGERDPDQSSS
+387 GSTRQGDGDPDQSSS

-411 VSLDQSG
+411 VSLDHSG
-418 SSEDEDCGGREMISQ
+418 SSEDEDCGGGEMISQ

-471 AAEYNRDSVS
+471 GAEYNRDSLS
-481 TVATNTTT
+481 TVTTNTTAA
-489 VTTPDGPN
+489 TTPDGAN

-502 YHQRFCS
+502 YHQHFCS
-509 RKIQSMPAIQAT
+509 RKIQSMPIIQAT

-526 LDGAPTTTTATNS
+526 LDGPSTTATTVNNSS
-539 TTSMSTKS
+539 TTSTATKS
-547 PSVPMSFKEAALAK
+547 PSVPISFKEAAVAK

-603 NIMVLINAFCKG
+603 NIMVLINAFCKV

-668 FQQKQSV
+668 FQQRQSV
-675 VFHRRVPKEST
+675 VFHRRIPREST